1 MYSKTMLY
9 GMIDRERDY
18 LETHEVGTE
27 EYNASL
33 QRLKGLNEQL
43 KEIEQFEVDFEAKEK
58 ESNDTKK
65 DRFIKNAIEVG
76 KFVVGGVVIPL
87 VGLVCITATEKEST
101 FTGALK
107 EYTRL
112 FIPKKM

>member
-18 LETHEVGTE
+18 LDTHEVGTE

-33 QRLKGLNEQL
+33 QRLKSLNEQL
-43 KEIEQFEVDFEAKEK
+43 KEIEEFEADFEAKEK
-58 ESNDTKK
+58 ESNEVKK
-65 DRFIKNAIEVG
+65 DRLVKNVIEVG
-76 KFVVGGVVIPL
+76 KFVVGGVIVPL
-87 VGLVCITATEKEST
+87 IGLVCITATEKDCT

>member
-1 MYSKTMLY
+1 MYSKTVLY

-18 LETHEVGTE
+18 LETQEVGTE
-27 EYNASL
+27 EYNSSL

-43 KEIEQFEVDFEAKEK
+43 KEIEQFETEFEAKEK
-58 ESNDTKK
+58 ETKEVKK
-65 DRFIKNAIEVG
+65 DRFTKNAIEIG
-76 KFVVGGVVIPL
+76 KFVLGGVVVPV
-87 VGLVCITATEKEST
+87 VGLVCITATEKDCT